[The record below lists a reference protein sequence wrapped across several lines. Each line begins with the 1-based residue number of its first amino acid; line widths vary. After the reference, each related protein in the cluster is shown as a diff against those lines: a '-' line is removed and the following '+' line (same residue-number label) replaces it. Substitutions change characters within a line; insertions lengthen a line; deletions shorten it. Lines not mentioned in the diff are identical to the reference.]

1 MGVNLFSYCDSKE
14 DSWSIMEAILQ
25 DEPVGCDENQDAL
38 FFAELDLESLFLDEC
53 GLLKLF

>member
-14 DSWSIMEAILQ
+14 DSWSIMEAVLQ
-25 DEPVGCDENQDAL
+25 DKPVDRDENQEAL

-53 GLLKLF
+53 DLLKLF